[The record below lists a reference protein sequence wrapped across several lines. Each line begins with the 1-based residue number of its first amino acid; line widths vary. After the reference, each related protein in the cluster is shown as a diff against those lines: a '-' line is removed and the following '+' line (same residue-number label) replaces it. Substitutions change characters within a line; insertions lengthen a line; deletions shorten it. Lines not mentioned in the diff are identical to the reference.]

1 MMRIPKL
8 LSFMLGSETG
18 DPAPVI
24 TSNPEE
30 VGEAV
35 TLARAEFAKMKGDHE
50 YIVNRLRQDVEDFR
64 QDLTTVRA
72 SLETSTAEVAALKGQ
87 LATAENSAE
96 EKARE
101 LLRKSGH
108 GPIAPAAEAAT
119 SDDPPAA
126 YTAYMEMPAG
136 GERLKFYNQN
146 RAAIDRADKAAR
158 A

>member
-1 MMRIPKL
+1 M
-8 LSFMLGSETG
+8 SGAETV
-18 DPAPVI
+18 DPVEVI
-24 TSNPEE
+24 TSNPEQ
-30 VGEAV
+30 VGEAA
-35 TLARAEFAKMKGDHE
+35 TMMRAEHLKVKGDHE
-50 YIVNRLRQDVEDFR
+50 FIVNRLRQDVEDFR

-87 LATAENSAE
+87 LAIAENSAE

-108 GPIAPAAEAAT
+108 GPIAPAAPAAS

-126 YTAYMEMPAG
+126 YTTYMEMPAG
-136 GERLKFYNQN
+136 GERLKFYNQH